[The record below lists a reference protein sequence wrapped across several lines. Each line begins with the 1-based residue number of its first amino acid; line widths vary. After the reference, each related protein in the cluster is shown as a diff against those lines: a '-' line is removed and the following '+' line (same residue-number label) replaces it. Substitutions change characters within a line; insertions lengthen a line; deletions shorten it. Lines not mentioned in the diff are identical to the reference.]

1 MRFVAGLER
10 RLRGDRDEARLRSAM
25 RAQAV
30 FATCLGLLACNSAS
44 YGTPQDCLAAGG
56 HCMLPGPGNGCP
68 TQGPKNTCNCNAACN
83 PGGAICC
90 LPSERSDGAVPDS
103 GLDAPESDAGED

>member
-10 RLRGDRDEARLRSAM
+10 RLRGDCDEARLRSAM

-56 HCMLPGPGNGCP
+56 HCMLPWSG
-68 TQGPKNTCNCNAACN
+68 KR
-83 PGGAICC
+83 
-90 LPSERSDGAVPDS
+90 LP
-103 GLDAPESDAGED
+103 DAGAEEYL